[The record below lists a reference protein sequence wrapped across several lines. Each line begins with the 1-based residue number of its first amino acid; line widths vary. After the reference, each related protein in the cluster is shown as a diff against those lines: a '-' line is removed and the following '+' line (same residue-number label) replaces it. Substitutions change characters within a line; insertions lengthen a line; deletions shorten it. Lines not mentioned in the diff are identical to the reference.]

1 MKKLNH
7 QQIKPRKG
15 IYRKIRYCKK
25 AFSYQMNINKLTE
38 VYLHF
43 QFKRYDKLMLDKK
56 THLIKASKARSS
68 KYKYRWRTH
77 MRARE
82 DRSTRICRKL
92 IGAWKVK

>member
-1 MKKLNH
+1 MKNSNH
-7 QQIKPRKG
+7 QQINSRKG
-15 IYRKIRYCKK
+15 IYRKLKYRAKS
-25 AFSYQMNINKLTE
+25 FSYQMNIAKLTE

-77 MRARE
+77 MKARE
-82 DRSTRICRKL
+82 DRNTRICRKL
-92 IGAWKVK
+92 VEAWKVK